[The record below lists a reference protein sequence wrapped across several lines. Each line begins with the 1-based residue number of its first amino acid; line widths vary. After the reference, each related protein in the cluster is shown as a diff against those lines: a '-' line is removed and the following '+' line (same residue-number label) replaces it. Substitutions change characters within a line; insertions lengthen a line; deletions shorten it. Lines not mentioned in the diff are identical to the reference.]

1 MTNVQTANYNFR
13 EEKKNPKQKLLY
25 INIDNCL
32 KLGHK
37 SLARNMYYFL
47 FLITPSTVA
56 EEGKWFKLFF
66 NYSFFLSVKKNV
78 FFCFFISIIFGLAA
92 GWTERHITLKKYICR
107 INKQHC

>member
-1 MTNVQTANYNFR
+1 MCKWLIITL
-13 EEKKNPKQKLLY
+13 EKKKKIPGAKI

-37 SLARNMYYFL
+37 SLARNMCYFL

-66 NYSFFLSVKKNV
+66 NYSFFLSVKKIV
-78 FFCFFISIIFGLAA
+78 FFLFFHFDYFWVGGGLNRK
-92 GWTERHITLKKYICR
+92 THYIEKVYMS
-107 INKQHC
+107 N